1 MTAKTQAFW
10 LEIKQKIVSEGK
22 VFANA
27 RDHVSNWLP
36 QALLSNDCQ
45 LSFGSAFIFPS
56 ALKLAALI
64 NEQFETG
71 IF

>member
-1 MTAKTQAFW
+1 MFQ
-10 LEIKQKIVSEGK
+10 LEGK

-27 RDHVSNWLP
+27 REHVSNWLP

-45 LSFGSAFIFPS
+45 LSFGSVFIFPS
-56 ALKLAALI
+56 GLKLAALI

-71 IF
+71 KF